1 MSENK
6 PQVKLATPLPNL
18 HAIVAVCDDWGI
30 GKDGGMLVR
39 NKEDMRSFVAHTKG
53 HTVLMGRKTLESF
66 PGAKPLAD
74 RRNVVVSREPS
85 YAPEGVEVAQ
95 SLEGALELVGG
106 DDEVWVIGGGQV
118 YAALLPRCATAVVT
132 KNHCVRDADTFFPD
146 LDADPSW
153 NVARV
158 EEGGVTKDGV
168 SFEFVTYEQVA
179 Q

>member
-1 MSENK
+1 M
-6 PQVKLATPLPNL
+6 
-18 HAIVAVCDDWGI
+18 
-30 GKDGGMLVR
+30 
-39 NKEDMRSFVAHTKG
+39 
-53 HTVLMGRKTLESF
+53 
-66 PGAKPLAD
+66 
-74 RRNVVVSREPS
+74 
-85 YAPEGVEVAQ
+85 
-95 SLEGALELVGG
+95 
-106 DDEVWVIGGGQV
+106 
-118 YAALLPRCATAVVT
+118 T